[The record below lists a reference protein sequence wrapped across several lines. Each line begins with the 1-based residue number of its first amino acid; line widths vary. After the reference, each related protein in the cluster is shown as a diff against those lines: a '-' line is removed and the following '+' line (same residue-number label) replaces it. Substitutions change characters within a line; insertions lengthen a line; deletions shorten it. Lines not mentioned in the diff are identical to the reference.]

1 LEFKKSWELYPE
13 KFTVEYNE
21 LISDTLPVIQN
32 LTEYVGIKKSK
43 EEIQSVL
50 KKINKMKP
58 GKINKNVGKVG
69 RGKLLL
75 PQNVLDYIE
84 EIESCWEK
92 YLPKGKAEWFLDR
105 SV

>member
-1 LEFKKSWELYPE
+1 ME
-13 KFTVEYNE
+13 KTNK
-21 LISDTLPVIQN
+21 
-32 LTEYVGIKKSK
+32 IKY
-43 EEIQSVL
+43 E
-50 KKINKMKP
+50 KIK
-58 GKINKNVGKVG
+58 KNVGKVG

-84 EIESCWEK
+84 EIELCWEK